1 MAIVNSLGGGGG
13 KDSSWLQLEVCR
25 EYQRNKC
32 SRPDTE
38 CKFAHPPSTVEV
50 QGGRVIA
57 CYDSIKGRCN
67 REKPPCKYF
76 HPPQHLKDQLL
87 INGRN
92 HLALKQALMQTA
104 AVAQTGFPPHL
115 TPAHLIAAAAAAGA
129 STGQLPTVA
138 GHPTPTVPPTTPSA
152 ATAASILAAAFNSA
166 ATSGPT
172 RMHHVTRLQRRKEVE
187 CRVTN
192 SPAGLAV
199 DTYAALR
206 KQAAS
211 NPYVAA
217 SLSPAGLAAAY
228 GTYPFTLIP
237 GLMSAADHLTNAA
250 AYGISPLPAT
260 PNHATLLNH
269 STTNKSPQRTDRLEV
284 CREFKRG
291 NCKRP
296 DADCR
301 YAHPPD
307 HVQVDSND
315 GLVTVC
321 MDFIKGRCSRD
332 TCRYMHPP
340 PHLQAQLKARS
351 NSNASAGVGGS
362 GVAGIGNHLQQD
374 GSNHSMIP
382 SPVLSTQAPPPP
394 NQPQLLSLTALPH
407 HHPLTLAAAAAAASS
422 ASRPYR
428 L

>member
-1 MAIVNSLGGGGG
+1 
-13 KDSSWLQLEVCR
+13 
-25 EYQRNKC
+25 
-32 SRPDTE
+32 
-38 CKFAHPPSTVEV
+38 
-50 QGGRVIA
+50 
-57 CYDSIKGRCN
+57 
-67 REKPPCKYF
+67 
-76 HPPQHLKDQLL
+76 
-87 INGRN
+87 
-92 HLALKQALMQTA
+92 
-104 AVAQTGFPPHL
+104 
-115 TPAHLIAAAAAAGA
+115 
-129 STGQLPTVA
+129 
-138 GHPTPTVPPTTPSA
+138 
-152 ATAASILAAAFNSA
+152 
-166 ATSGPT
+166 
-172 RMHHVTRLQRRKEVE
+172 
-187 CRVTN
+187 
-192 SPAGLAV
+192 
-199 DTYAALR
+199 
-206 KQAAS
+206 
-211 NPYVAA
+211 
-217 SLSPAGLAAAY
+217 
-228 GTYPFTLIP
+228 
-237 GLMSAADHLTNAA
+237 MSAADHLNNVA

-269 STTNKSPQRTDRLEV
+269 STTNKSPQRTDRLEVCVHYFSCLLCLSAWLDNTWERKRQSGLIVWTRGVWVCLSSLLCSSLIHLSLLFVFLLVSSLSSSSVFGYQV

-351 NSNASAGVGGS
+351 NSNACAGVGGS

-382 SPVLSTQAPPPP
+382 SPILSTQAPPPP
-394 NQPQLLSLTALPH
+394 NQPQLLPLTALPH

-428 L
+428 LWKKSKFLEGRRERKRVQVCLFVMSICVRLLVLVGKMMMVHSLTDILHIVMYSRTLGIFDTGDGTHKQIDRCLSNWANPPSEKEENEMQVISLPVCSMSPPSVQYSPHHHTIPRNAECHSLIGREIHSLSLSLV

>member
-1 MAIVNSLGGGGG
+1 
-13 KDSSWLQLEVCR
+13 
-25 EYQRNKC
+25 
-32 SRPDTE
+32 
-38 CKFAHPPSTVEV
+38 
-50 QGGRVIA
+50 
-57 CYDSIKGRCN
+57 
-67 REKPPCKYF
+67 
-76 HPPQHLKDQLL
+76 
-87 INGRN
+87 
-92 HLALKQALMQTA
+92 
-104 AVAQTGFPPHL
+104 
-115 TPAHLIAAAAAAGA
+115 
-129 STGQLPTVA
+129 
-138 GHPTPTVPPTTPSA
+138 
-152 ATAASILAAAFNSA
+152 
-166 ATSGPT
+166 
-172 RMHHVTRLQRRKEVE
+172 
-187 CRVTN
+187 
-192 SPAGLAV
+192 
-199 DTYAALR
+199 
-206 KQAAS
+206 
-211 NPYVAA
+211 
-217 SLSPAGLAAAY
+217 
-228 GTYPFTLIP
+228 
-237 GLMSAADHLTNAA
+237 MSAADHLTNAA

-291 NCKRP
+291 NCKRL

-374 GSNHSMIP
+374 GSNHSIIP
-382 SPVLSTQAPPPP
+382 SPILSTQAPPPPP
-394 NQPQLLSLTALPH
+394 NQPQLLPLTALPH

-428 L
+428 LWKNQIPWRKERKSASVSVCYVHLCWCLSEKWLVDSLTDKLHIVMYSRTLGIFDTGDGTHKQIDRYLSNSANPPSERRAKGRRNASHQESHLSLCFMSPPSVQYSPHHTKKCRVWSLISLPSVIIHSLSPPSYTERESDRHTFTCHMLILVHLFFSPLIRLFFQILFPSLFVSGLLYPLMTTCKSLLLITFLCHFVAVSPLAMWPSGNLP